1 MIIIIIQIIARVYVG
16 NKKTY
21 FHMDEA
27 YSYGLMNYDK
37 LNIADNEDFF
47 NNWHTKEYYSDYLE
61 INKDEKYDFSQVYE
75 NQRDDVHPPIYYL
88 LLRIA
93 ASFTIDSFSKWTGL
107 ILNIIIFI
115 FEIIFVYLISK
126 EILKNEKLALFTCF
140 IVGLIPAALETTMYI
155 RMYEL
160 ASLNILIITYLHIKN
175 YDKEVLNLKE
185 LSIMG
190 IAVVIGF
197 LTHYYYIIFLVGL
210 YIIYMFKYIK
220 NKNYKAALRY
230 TICLIISGI
239 ISLIIFPYAISH
251 IFLSYRGQEAQ
262 GSLLSS
268 DKWFIDIAN
277 YLNIIDNKVFSNNII
292 IIFAIIFIFR
302 KKIKTEKKVWLL
314 IMPTVLY
321 LILVAKIS
329 PYKEIRYI
337 MPICICIMII
347 TIYLLNKCIKSQI
360 LICAILLICILIP
373 NELEYTY
380 RKYEYIVEKIEDEHN
395 LPAIYIF
402 NLNENRFLDDIY
414 LFTLIDRSYIMN
426 YNDFSEEKLKSVLN
440 EVDISNGIILFTN
453 NMVDNEKVKE
463 EFNKLINNSEIEHL
477 QRMNACDIFILKMEE
492 ENV

>member
-175 YDKEVLNLKE
+175 YEKEILSLKD

-190 IAVVIGF
+190 IAVITGF
-197 LTHYYYIIFLVGL
+197 LTHYYYIIFLGGL

-220 NKNYKAALRY
+220 NKNYKSALRY
-230 TICLIISGI
+230 SICLIISGI

-251 IFLSYRGQEAQ
+251 IFLGYRGQEAQ
-262 GSLLSS
+262 ENLLSIN
-268 DKWFIDIAN
+268 KWFESIAI
-277 YLNIIDNKVFSNNII
+277 YLSILNNKVFNNII
-292 IIFAIIFIFR
+292 IILLAIMLIFR
-302 KKIKTEKKVWLL
+302 KRIKIEKNTWLL
-314 IMPTVLY
+314 IIPTILY
-321 LILVAKIS
+321 FILVAKMS
-329 PYKEIRYI
+329 PYKELRYI
-337 MPICICIMII
+337 MPICSCFIIMSIYII
-347 TIYLLNKCIKSQI
+347 MQCFKNQI
-360 LICAILLICILIP
+360 LIYAIFILTILIP
-373 NELEYTY
+373 NQLEFTYT
-380 RKYEYIVEKIEDEHN
+380 KYEYIVDKIEEEHN
-395 LPAIYIF
+395 LPAVYVF
-402 NLNENRFLDDIY
+402 NVNDNRFLDDIC
-414 LFTLIDRSYIMN
+414 LFASIDKSYIIR
-426 YNDFSEEKLKSVLN
+426 YTDFDADKLKNILESEN
-440 EVDISNGIILFTN
+440 TSNGILIFTN
-453 NMVDNEKVKE
+453 NGVDNKKVETDFKQL
-463 EFNKLINNSEIEHL
+463 FNDYKMEHL
-477 QRMNACDIFILKMEE
+477 QRMNACDIFILKVGE